1 MANPLISK
9 IKIYATRSFI
19 FGGVLSLL
27 FYVFASNETLKST
40 FGAIENI
47 FPNQGITGTLYD
59 WKVNYFSKK
68 TSQSSTQ
75 KDVEKEFEIDNKQT
89 STTQDKR
96 KPNTNSE
103 SIEIPQSP
111 YKDEIIKHTYY
122 TLAYVEEYEQARWV
136 AYKLIPKNLEKN
148 VDRKEERFEPDPKVT
163 TGSAIHADYNG
174 SGYDRGH
181 LAPAGDFTGNATMMT
196 ETFYMS
202 NMSPQRPLCNRET
215 WRLLEEQTRRWC
227 EKKKEIYVISGPVF
241 GSNMPKIGK
250 KNKISV
256 PPAYFKIIFSEKE
269 QKAIAFIVPNVNKKE
284 DYKKYQV
291 SVDEVEKQTDLDF
304 FSLLSDDL
312 EKKIESS
319 TSTEGWFGAKK

>member
-9 IKIYATRSFI
+9 IKTYTTRFLI
-19 FGGVLSLL
+19 FGSVLSLL

-40 FGAIENI
+40 FGTIENI
-47 FPNQGITGTLYD
+47 FPNQGITSTLYD

-68 TSQSSTQ
+68 TSNNTSQ
-75 KDVEKEFEIDNKQT
+75 KDIEKEFEVDNEKN
-89 STTQDKR
+89 TTQDKK
-96 KPNTNSE
+96 KPYKNSE
-103 SIEIPQSP
+103 SIEIPVSS
-111 YKDEIIKHTYY
+111 YKDEIIKHSYY

-136 AYKLIPKNLEKN
+136 AYKMTPKNLEKN
-148 VDRKEERFEPDPKVT
+148 VDRKDERFEPDPKVT
-163 TGSAIHADYNG
+163 TGSAVHSDYNG

-181 LAPAGDFTGNATMMT
+181 LAPAADFSGNHTMMT

-215 WRLLEEQTRRWC
+215 WRLLEEQTRRWG
-227 EKKKEIYVISGPVF
+227 EKKKEIYIISGPVF
-241 GSNMPKIGK
+241 GEKMPKIGR

-284 DYKKYQV
+284 DYKEYQV
-291 SVDEVEKQTDLDF
+291 SVDEVERQTGLDF
-304 FSLLSDDL
+304 FSLLPDDL

-319 TSTEGWFGAKK
+319 TSTEGWFGTKK